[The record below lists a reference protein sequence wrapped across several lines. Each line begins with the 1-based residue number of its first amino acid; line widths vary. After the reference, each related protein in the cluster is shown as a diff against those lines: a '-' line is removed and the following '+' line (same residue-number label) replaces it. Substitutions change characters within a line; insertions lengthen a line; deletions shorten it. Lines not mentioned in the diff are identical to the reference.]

1 MKKNIKQLVF
11 TSILVLTLTGCTKYL
26 KSDDNKSVINP
37 KTGQSLTENIL
48 CRPTDESTIKLYL
61 ENGVDLSKL
70 PYCSCEEEYVD
81 ESKYKLKEEKKD
93 PENVEVSEKEDKKE
107 SSKDTKKESK
117 NESKKEEEKEEKS
130 EETTKDEKTK
140 CKEFKI
146 TSGGYDGIWSSIFVK
161 PLAWLILFLGKYFNS
176 FGLGLIAITIIIR
189 LIMYPL
195 TKKTAM
201 QSELMKKIQPELDR
215 LEKKYEKKDQNDRDV
230 MMAKSQ
236 EMMAIYKKH
245 NFNPMSGCLT
255 SFIQLPIF
263 IAFLEAINRVPA
275 IFEEK
280 FLGLHLGTSPSVG
293 IGNGNWLYIVIVI
306 LVGATTWYSF
316 AKAGNSGGN
325 EQQQKQTK
333 MMMNGFAIMITVM
346 SIFMTTA
353 LGIYWTVSNIFTL
366 AQNYL
371 VKRRMKND

>member
-1 MKKNIKQLVF
+1 MKKSVKQLVIAI
-11 TSILVLTLTGCTKYL
+11 ILVLTLTGCTKYL
-26 KSDDNKSVINP
+26 KGKDNKSVINP

-48 CRPTDESTIKLYL
+48 CRPTDEETIKLYL
-61 ENGVDLSKL
+61 ENGIDLSKL

-81 ESKYKLKEEKKD
+81 ESKYKL
-93 PENVEVSEKEDKKE
+93 V
-107 SSKDTKKESK
+107 
-117 NESKKEEEKEEKS
+117 EEEKEQEVVEEESKDDKKDS
-130 EETTKDEKTK
+130 KKETKKETKKEETKEESDKETEEETKEVEKTK
-140 CKEFKI
+140 CKEFKV

-161 PLAWLILFLGKYFNS
+161 PLAWLILFLGKYCSS
-176 FGLGLIAITIIIR
+176 FGLGLIVITIIIR
-189 LIMYPL
+189 LAMYPL

-215 LEKKYEKKDQNDRDV
+215 LEKKYEKKDQNDREV

-293 IGNGNWLYIVIVI
+293 IGNGNWLYLIIIV

-333 MMMNGFAIMITVM
+333 MMMNGFSIMITVM
-346 SIFMTTA
+346 SFFMTSA

-366 AQNYL
+366 VQNYL
-371 VKRRMKND
+371 VKRRMQND